1 MMCLCLQ
8 HCHVNDVSTHDG
20 VSITQCNMQLQKRMS
35 TFPSIVL
42 HDDSMKMRDII
53 RLYELQQDESMMMR
67 LSIQCRIN
75 IVMHLSS

>member
-1 MMCLCLQ
+1 MYQLTRWCVYHTVQ
-8 HCHVNDVSTHDG
+8 HAT
-20 VSITQCNMQLQKRMS
+20 TKRMS

-75 IVMHLSS
+75 IVMHR

>member
-1 MMCLCLQ
+1 
-8 HCHVNDVSTHDG
+8 
-20 VSITQCNMQLQKRMS
+20 
-35 TFPSIVL
+35 
-42 HDDSMKMRDII
+42 MKMRDII